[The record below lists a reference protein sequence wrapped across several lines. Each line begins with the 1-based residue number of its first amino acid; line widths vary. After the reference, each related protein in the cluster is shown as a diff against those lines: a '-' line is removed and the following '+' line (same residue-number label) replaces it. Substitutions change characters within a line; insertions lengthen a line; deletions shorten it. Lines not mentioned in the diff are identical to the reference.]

1 MWYTTYC
8 DDIKPEKFETSI
20 SKKWVYVRRNIERIQ
35 FEDEHYGYRY
45 EEMKIPKEVFEIF
58 EMQETAESR
67 IADIEEAIT
76 EIVGGI

>member
-8 DDIKPEKFETSI
+8 DDIKPERYETEI
-20 SKKWVYVRRNIERIQ
+20 SKKWVYVRRNIERIK
-35 FEDEHYGYRY
+35 FEDGNYGYRY
-45 EEMKIPKEVFEIF
+45 EEMKIPKEVFEVF
-58 EMQETAESR
+58 AAQESAESR

>member
-8 DDIKPEKFETSI
+8 DDVKPERFEIGI

-35 FEDEHYGYRY
+35 FEDGHYGYRY

-58 EMQETAESR
+58 VAQESAESR